1 MRVIRLT
8 KRAHATTLDG
18 KGAAITGGRWNSV
31 VGKAVV
37 YAASCGALA
46 AFEYLAHADKSVFPA
61 TLVFMTIEVPDLQ
74 MERVHTPPA
83 DVAASRQI
91 GDDWL
96 ASKSTILLEVPSVLI
111 PKQKNYLLNPDHPLF
126 GAIRIVE
133 TNPFAFDSR
142 LLSAIPPTS

>member
-8 KRAHATTLDG
+8 KRAHASALDG

-31 VGKAVV
+31 GKPVI

-61 TLVFMTIEVPDLQ
+61 SLVFLTIDVPDLPI
-74 MERVHTPPA
+74 ERVHTPPV
-83 DVAASRQI
+83 DVTASRQI

-96 ASKSTILLEVPSVLI
+96 ASNSTILLEVPSVLI
-111 PKQKNYLLNPDHPLF
+111 PKQKNYLLNPNHPLF
-126 GAIRIVE
+126 PAVRIVE
-133 TNPFAFDSR
+133 INPFAFDSR
-142 LLSAIPPTS
+142 LLSAIPPAP

>member
-8 KRAHATTLDG
+8 KRAHAGTLDG

-31 VGKAVV
+31 GNPVV

-46 AFEYLAHADKSVFPA
+46 AFEYLAHADKTVFPA
-61 TLVFMTIEVPDLQ
+61 TLVFLAIEVPDLQ
-74 MERVHTPPA
+74 IERVHTPPA
-83 DVAASRQI
+83 DVVASRQI

-111 PKQKNYLLNPDHPLF
+111 PKQRNYLLNPAHPLF
-126 GAIRIVE
+126 GAVRIVE
-133 TNPFAFDSR
+133 VNPFAFDSR
-142 LLSAIPPTS
+142 LLSAIPPAP

>member
-8 KRAHATTLDG
+8 KRAHADALDG
-18 KGAAITGGRWNSV
+18 KGAAITGGRWDSAGNSV
-31 VGKAVV
+31 I

-46 AFEYLAHADKSVFPA
+46 AFEYLAHADKAVFPA
-61 TLVFMTIEVPDLQ
+61 TLVFLTIEVPDLQ
-74 MERVHTPPA
+74 IERVHTPPA

-91 GDDWL
+91 GDEWL

-111 PKQKNYLLNPDHPLF
+111 PKQKNYLLNPAHPLF
-126 GAIRIVE
+126 GAVRIIE

-142 LLSAIPPTS
+142 LLSAIPPTL

>member
-1 MRVIRLT
+1 MRVVRLT
-8 KRAHATTLDG
+8 KRPHASTLDG
-18 KGAAITGGRWNSV
+18 KGAAITGGRWNSP
-31 VGKAVV
+31 GSPVV

-61 TLVFMTIEVPDLQ
+61 TLVFLTIEVPDLPI
-74 MERVHTPPA
+74 ERVHTPPA

-111 PKQKNYLLNPDHPLF
+111 PKQRNYLINPAHPLF
-126 GAIRIVE
+126 GAVRISE
-133 TNPFAFDSR
+133 INPFAFDSR
-142 LLSAIPPTS
+142 LLSAIPPAP